1 MDIEVLIFVILA
13 DFWIA
18 AFFILIGIVIGKA
31 HSAYN
36 QESHK
41 NVPGDVLQGDSD
53 IRIYHRGDYHNFDRV
68 VGNIYGEIDRGR
80 DMGCYHEGRITPG
93 CAKIALEGLRRE
105 MKTMLTGTEE
115 DAIVFAVS
123 LINDNYSEYESDT
136 SVAEVFEAMNMS
148 MDKLR
153 GLRGLKLK

>member
-1 MDIEVLIFVILA
+1 MEMYVFFATIGMLIALIFVA
-13 DFWIA
+13 
-18 AFFILIGIVIGKA
+18 IGVSIGKA
-31 HSAYN
+31 DDYFN
-36 QESHK
+36 QKRDKSHTGLLCK
-41 NVPGDVLQGDSD
+41 GDTD
-53 IRIYHRGDYHNFDRV
+53 IRIYHRGDYHKFDRV

-93 CAKIALEGLRRE
+93 CAKVALEGLRRE

-115 DAIVFAVS
+115 DAIVFAVN
-123 LINDNYSEYESDT
+123 LINDKYSEYESDT